1 MYDGAPNI
9 YGKTETILYK
19 IQDVR
24 PQIFIYLEL
33 LKADN
38 TFICESLKTSSES
51 TDFLLTLK
59 APNKKVQQT
68 TFKILFLSFKKKI
81 RLDFCLAENS
91 LETSSFIFSE
101 KQ

>member
-59 APNKKVQQT
+59 APNKKCSRRHLK
-68 TFKILFLSFKKKI
+68 FYFYLSKKNK
-81 RLDFCLAENS
+81 A
-91 LETSSFIFSE
+91 
-101 KQ
+101 